1 MGDSIS
7 VGTVSLGPC
16 TPGVSEGCKRVRLL
30 AVNNLPHLLTLV
42 SACLLCSLVLVLA
55 CFCLYLTSLAFA
67 GFLGPHTPG
76 LLPPPVW
83 HFRPQALDGDA
94 YVTDHVVQ

>member
-1 MGDSIS
+1 MGDSVS

-16 TPGVSEGCKRVRLL
+16 MPGVSEGCKRVRLL
-30 AVNNLPHLLTLV
+30 AVDNLPQVLTCV

-67 GFLGPHTPG
+67 GFLWPHTPN
-76 LLPPPVW
+76 VW
-83 HFRPQALDGDA
+83 PDRLQALDSDG
-94 YVTDHVVQ
+94 YVTDHVVKPTG